1 LSGPSDL
8 CYKGIIEKVTDYMD
22 LKHDEQKLLAAFRSL
37 TPEGKA
43 ELLDY
48 AAFLLEKY
56 PEPITGEAVS
66 TANQCPLDKQ
76 AEERPEAA
84 KEPIFT
90 E

>member
-1 LSGPSDL
+1 
-8 CYKGIIEKVTDYMD
+8 MD
-22 LKHDEQKLLAAFRSL
+22 LKHDEQKLLADFRIL

-48 AAFLLEKY
+48 AAFLLKKY
-56 PEPITGEAVS
+56 PEQASGEV
-66 TANQCPLDKQ
+66 TAPGNQCPLDKQ
-76 AEERPEAA
+76 TEERPEAV